1 MTSINPTSAADFNQA
16 AYYNITEDI
25 TLNGNLSIPQGSVLD
40 FCGGSICGSG
50 TINLNGAK
58 VVAAPYCIFCKDVS
72 VSGFAQSEVLAEW
85 FNDPELYADNNV
97 GEEVLINKA
106 ILSAHGCPVVL
117 DSRRYSIQGSVKFI
131 AGLNHQ
137 TLICPGELYIDSYN
151 EDTIAILLD
160 NVSYVTLK
168 INTIQGKA
176 TQNTDGGYTYRGIG
190 ISFRGQVHMAVIDLF
205 RAQGLKIGLD
215 LSPKATPNIAHITP
229 QKSIISGP
237 GDIVHPPLASL
248 NYAFIQNCKFKFNLI
263 RATTCIRIDL
273 FAKNKLADYKNCWI
287 TSNQF
292 YGGRLRGENGIVF
305 GTPGANF
312 FEGGTETCPAAHAHS
327 LVFENIAIE
336 QMSNRPVYLA
346 YVSQSKFINTR
357 MMQSL
362 PGGSGIE
369 GNTHSPW
376 IALYNVSNI
385 EIGMIGHVNTSHL
398 SIVDEST
405 EFPGPDPA
413 PQPYFSNIVDNIIVK
428 GDVLD
433 SDWYVNHFDT
443 VVFRTSYTA
452 ENVPVPRMFVTSS
465 IQPFNMAKVVTR
477 DDFETQKDNDSLK
490 PQIIYRHEI
499 LLTKLIPKLDIAPS
513 AYKDYTNPL
522 PPDCHPSFDVLPDT
536 VFFDLNNTGIEQNL
550 NEWKILLNGIWRF
563 PQMIPSLYIKL
574 PSGSNVNKIIFVP
587 PTDKSIKMIKDFE
600 AATNGNISFNKG
612 GLFKL
617 AWEKQETVNSMV
629 WPILRIIHI
638 SDQIIESDS
647 DS

>member
-1 MTSINPTSAADFNQA
+1 MNGINPTSAADFHQA

-25 TLNGNLSIPQGSVLD
+25 TLDGNLSIPQGSVLD

-137 TLICPGELYIDSYN
+137 TLICPGELYIDSYD

-168 INTIQGKA
+168 INTIQGKT
-176 TQNTDGGYTYRGIG
+176 TQTTDGSYTYRGIG
-190 ISFRGQVHMAVIDLF
+190 ISFRGSVGMADIDLF
-205 RAQGLKIGLD
+205 RAQSLKIGLD

-237 GDIVHPPLASL
+237 GDIVRPPLASL

-362 PGGSGIE
+362 PGGSGVE
-369 GNTHSPW
+369 GSTHSPW
-376 IALYNVSNI
+376 IALYNVSDI
-385 EIGMIGHVNTSHL
+385 ETGMIGYVHTSHL
-398 SIVDEST
+398 SIIDEST
-405 EFPGPDPA
+405 EFPGSVPA
-413 PQPYFSNIVDNIIVK
+413 PHPYFSNIVDNVIVK

-465 IQPFNMAKVVTR
+465 IQPFNMAKVITAGIEGNSV
-477 DDFETQKDNDSLK
+477 SLTDLF
-490 PQIIYRHEI
+490 PE
-499 LLTKLIPKLDIAPS
+499 LDIYHRNKTEGENPAS
-513 AYKDYTNPL
+513 KDSYDIL
-522 PPDCHPSFDVLPDT
+522 PETFYLHPDSG
-536 VFFDLNNTGIEQNL
+536 NTADWTIRL
-550 NEWKILLNGIWRF
+550 DGIWRF
-563 PQMIPSLYIKL
+563 PQMIPTFYIDVPAGTK
-574 PSGSNVNKIIFVP
+574 VTFVP

-629 WPILRIIHI
+629 WPILRIIRVA
-638 SDQIIESDS
+638 D
-647 DS
+647 

>member
-1 MTSINPTSAADFNQA
+1 MNGINPTSAADFHQA

-25 TLNGNLSIPQGSVLD
+25 TLDGNLSIPQGSVLD
-40 FCGGSICGSG
+40 FCGGSFCGTG
-50 TINLNGAK
+50 TVDLNGAK

-72 VSGFAQSEVLAEW
+72 VNGFAQSEVLAEW
-85 FNDPELYADNNV
+85 FNDPELYADDNV

-117 DSRRYSIQGSVKFI
+117 DSRRYSIQGPVKFI

-137 TLICPGELYIDSYN
+137 TLICPGELYIDSYD

-168 INTIQGKA
+168 INTIQGKT
-176 TQNTDGGYTYRGIG
+176 TQTTDGSYTYRGIG
-190 ISFRGQVHMAVIDLF
+190 ISFRGSVGMADIELF
-205 RAQGLKIGLD
+205 RAQGLKTGLD
-215 LSPKATPNIAHITP
+215 LSPEATPIIGQIIP
-229 QKSIISGP
+229 KRSIISGS
-237 GDIVHPPLASL
+237 GNIVLPPPESL
-248 NYAFIQNCKFKFNLI
+248 KQTYIKNSKFKFNYI

-273 FAKNKLADYKNCWI
+273 FAKNKSSYYNNCWI

-305 GTPGANF
+305 GTPGASF

-336 QMSNRPVYLA
+336 QMTNRPVYLA

-362 PGGSGIE
+362 PGGSGFE

-405 EFPGPDPA
+405 EFPGPVPA

-465 IQPFNMAKVVTR
+465 IQPFNMAKVITAGIEGNSVSLTDLFPELDIYHR
-477 DDFETQKDNDSLK
+477 NKTEGENPASNDSYDILPETFYLHPDSGNTADWTIRLDGIWQGNRIKIEKYFET
-490 PQIIYRHEI
+490 R
-499 LLTKLIPKLDIAPS
+499 S
-513 AYKDYTNPL
+513 A
-522 PPDCHPSFDVLPDT
+522 
-536 VFFDLNNTGIEQNL
+536 
-550 NEWKILLNGIWRF
+550 
-563 PQMIPSLYIKL
+563 
-574 PSGSNVNKIIFVP
+574 
-587 PTDKSIKMIKDFE
+587 
-600 AATNGNISFNKG
+600 
-612 GLFKL
+612 
-617 AWEKQETVNSMV
+617 
-629 WPILRIIHI
+629 
-638 SDQIIESDS
+638 
-647 DS
+647 